1 MSQFKQVTGTIPA
14 QQPVQPMRY
23 KLVPMDYDNV
33 DQVAEIEKACFSK
46 PWSRQMLLDAME
58 NLSAAMIVAR
68 AENGIVLGY
77 AGLTVVLDEGYINN
91 IAVLEEYRKQGVAS
105 ALLEVFIRFAEAND
119 LAFLTLEV
127 RASNAPAIA
136 LYGKHG
142 FEEVGRRKNYYD
154 APKEDALLMTRYFK
168 KVDQ

>member
-136 LYGKHG
+136 LYGKRG